1 VSAELIG
8 NLGVGAAWG
17 GLVLALQVRPDKRL
31 DTFGVELRQLSERA
45 ARLVWRA
52 CSVRQD
58 RRGRPKRQ
66 ATRRGLAMDMG
77 ESRDREILWAR
88 REATVRTY
96 CFVDM
101 LRRYRR
107 RQQLVRAAY
116 WALSVAALCAA
127 GQADTALAAVFPG
140 AIVALCLWSAGSRL
154 DAKVMALAHLRA
166 GWDRLRCELAAP
178 RPGEGP
184 GGRFRALRRRAIE
197 LEGLARSEG
206 VSDPKALERW
216 ERFVDG
222 WPEEGEGRR

>member
-1 VSAELIG
+1 
-8 NLGVGAAWG
+8 
-17 GLVLALQVRPDKRL
+17 
-31 DTFGVELRQLSERA
+31 
-45 ARLVWRA
+45 
-52 CSVRQD
+52 
-58 RRGRPKRQ
+58 
-66 ATRRGLAMDMG
+66 MG

-116 WALSVAALCAA
+116 WALSLAALCAA
-127 GQADTALAAVFPG
+127 GQAGTALAAAFPG

-166 GWDRLRCELAAP
+166 GWDRLRCELAVP

-184 GGRFRALRRRAIE
+184 GGRSGHCGGGPLSLKA
-197 LEGLARSEG
+197 LARSEG